1 MHSVNVGAKAELL
14 HFVPQKIGLNKVIKD
29 LKLLVVVAGDIIVER
44 MIVEME
50 PESNWRDE
58 IAFQKKSIY

>member
-29 LKLLVVVAGDIIVER
+29 LKLLVVVAGDIIVE
-44 MIVEME
+44 ME

-58 IAFQKKSIY
+58 IASQKKSIY